1 MRVQLRAMDVKGQP
15 APTNPIPE
23 TPDASRDTDTP
34 QTPLDERVLEVADI
48 WDAKY
53 RKIRE
58 SLDPAIDRKQPLVDE
73 GKMLLEGINRDL
85 METHRQ
91 MVEAARTHG
100 RESEQCKSIQEQ
112 RDSLFKK
119 KEMVESNLKPLQWAL
134 NDLID
139 DRRAAIY
146 GMEQR
151 MAEAYPEEMA
161 LLMPEI
167 EIFKRE
173 YDEKKESL

>member
-1 MRVQLRAMDVKGQP
+1 MRVQLRAMDAKIQP
-15 APTNPIPE
+15 APTNPIPT
-23 TPDASRDTDTP
+23 TPDTSRDTDTP
-34 QTPLDERVLEVADI
+34 QAPLEERVLEVADI
-48 WDAKY
+48 WDAKH

-58 SLDPAIDRKQPLVDE
+58 SLDPAIERKQQLADE
-73 GKMLLEGINRDL
+73 GKLLLEGINKGL
-85 METHRQ
+85 METHKQ
-91 MVEAARTHG
+91 MLEAVRVHG
-100 RESEQCKSIQEQ
+100 RDSAQCRSIQEE
-112 RDSLFKK
+112 RNSLFKK
-119 KEMVESNLKPLQWAL
+119 KEMVESELKPLQWAL

-167 EIFKRE
+167 EIFKQE